1 MLSSQIS
8 SFISTPPIKLSPA
21 TSPASIRP
29 LLPANSTDLH
39 PKDLRRR
46 KHSRCSLTFIFTHT
60 KAGSANKFHAW
71 NHCSQGIT
79 TSGRTQTSSL
89 GLRRSPATMETRSG
103 DATESTFRPTVL
115 LTNDDGID
123 AVGLQYLAQLLV
135 AANRYRVLVCAP
147 DVDNSGVSHSI
158 TWRRAVSAKK
168 VEIKGA
174 SAYAVSGTPSDCASL
189 GVSGA
194 LFSGLVP
201 DLVISGVNIGNN
213 CGYHIVYSGTVA
225 GAREAFLSG
234 VPSIALSYDWVGGKS
249 NVQDLK
255 LAVELCL
262 PVINA
267 VLNEL
272 KNKTY
277 PKGSFL
283 NIDVPTDVTNHKGF
297 KITKQGTY
305 MIRIGWK
312 QTSLNTPAIASY
324 QTANLEGTF
333 MDTEMDVVSDPVQ
346 DQFLFK
352 RVISRIGFGEK
363 DDEDTDYRSLQNG
376 YITITPLG
384 ALSLTE
390 IEDVTYFKD
399 WLRHLVDHSASSSS
413 L

>member
-1 MLSSQIS
+1 ME
-8 SFISTPPIKLSPA
+8 
-21 TSPASIRP
+21 
-29 LLPANSTDLH
+29 
-39 PKDLRRR
+39 
-46 KHSRCSLTFIFTHT
+46 
-60 KAGSANKFHAW
+60 AGSYAGAE
-71 NHCSQGIT
+71 
-79 TSGRTQTSSL
+79 
-89 GLRRSPATMETRSG
+89 ATG
-103 DATESTFRPTVL
+103 RPTVL
-115 LTNDDGID
+115 VTNDDGID
-123 AVGLQYLAQLLV
+123 ALGLQYLVQLLV

-158 TWRRAVSAKK
+158 TWRRAVCAKQ

-174 SAYAVSGTPSDCASL
+174 SAFAVSGTPSDCASL
-189 GVSGA
+189 GISGV

-201 DLVISGVNIGNN
+201 DLVVSGVNIGNN
-213 CGYHIVYSGTVA
+213 CGYHVVYSGTVA
-225 GAREAFLSG
+225 GAREAFLNG
-234 VPSIALSYDWVGGKS
+234 VPSIAISYDWVGGKS

-255 LAVELCL
+255 LAVEVCL

-267 VLNEL
+267 VLTEL

-283 NIDVPTDVTNHKGF
+283 NIDVPTDVANHKGF

-312 QTSLNTPAIASY
+312 QTHVNTPATESY
-324 QTANLEGTF
+324 QTASIEGNTVV
-333 MDTEMDVVSDPVQ
+333 DTEMDVVSAPLQ
-346 DQFLFK
+346 DQLLFK
-352 RVISRIGFGEK
+352 RSVSRMSFEQK

-399 WLRHLVDHSASSSS
+399 WLRHLVDYSTSSSS